1 MCDISLS
8 PLCLLIFFICSLY
21 LSLQVKGQYLQFIFM
36 IRRQCSC
43 LSFGEEAPLLDSTP
57 EFCFLSHNS
66 MRKLKLKVTRFN
78 DCPQNESEIQSQL
91 SSLGLCLHLPR
102 FQHDNSFLCCL
113 FTDAFKYPYIAFL
126 VVFNGRVGLCT
137 WPTIL
142 SEIEGDIVHV
152 IIRHRLGTQ

>member
-8 PLCLLIFFICSLY
+8 PSCLLIFFICSLY

-36 IRRQCSC
+36 MRAQCSC

-78 DCPQNESEIQSQL
+78 DCPRMKAKFRASLALWVSVFTYQDFSMIIPSFVAYSQMLL
-91 SSLGLCLHLPR
+91 STLTQR
-102 FQHDNSFLCCL
+102 FQQFSMEGLDCVPGPPYYQKQKVIL
-113 FTDAFKYPYIAFL
+113 FM
-126 VVFNGRVGLCT
+126 
-137 WPTIL
+137 
-142 SEIEGDIVHV
+142 
-152 IIRHRLGTQ
+152 